1 MRGIQDWV
9 GNQECDWSFL
19 SHEVLYFKG
28 LGITKED
35 LVDGGVPVISYGQ
48 IHAKSN
54 DGVHL
59 RSELLRYI
67 PRALTVGNESSRL
80 RRGDIVFADTSEDV
94 EGAGNC
100 VLVDTDDEVYAGYH
114 TLVARPR
121 DPRNGSYLAW
131 LFQSSAWRSQIQSRI
146 CGIKVFSITR
156 KILKGVSVL
165 TPSVE
170 SQKRIVAYLDEKA
183 AAIDARVAV
192 LEKKLAAYRRLKT
205 SVINQA
211 VTRGVPG
218 WGAGLGLGERDDRD
232 HRDERD
238 GSHDEALATHCRAAS
253 GAKAPKRRVP
263 DVPEV
268 SGVPCSG
275 RSVNRPLRDSGVDW
289 IGKIPVGWDAV
300 RVESH
305 YDVQLGKMLS
315 AKQSDAREIM
325 LEYVCAANVHYD
337 GVSLNGLKQ
346 MWYLPREVETF
357 RVETGDLLVVEGGAG
372 AGGCSVA
379 DNVDRVVCMQNS
391 ILRIRPTSTGSNRFL
406 NFWFNDLGHRGYISC
421 ACNVATI
428 PHFTKEKMRQTPM
441 PYPPPAEQIAIADYL
456 DAECAKI
463 DKAAGLVTREIE
475 LYRKLK
481 RSLINEVM
489 TGKRKV
495 A

>member
-9 GNQECDWSFL
+9 GNQECDWNFL

-48 IHAKSN
+48 IHAKNN

-192 LEKKLAAYRRLKT
+192 LEKKLAAYRRLKA

-211 VTRGVPG
+211 VTRG
-218 WGAGLGLGERDDRD
+218 LD
-232 HRDERD
+232 
-238 GSHDEALATHCRAAS
+238 
-253 GAKAPKRRVP
+253 PKVKMK
-263 DVPEV
+263 
-268 SGVPCSG
+268 
-275 RSVNRPLRDSGVDW
+275 DSGVDW
-289 IGKIPVGWDAV
+289 IGKVPSGWVAGRFKDVAMVRANLVAPDLYMDYPQIAPENIEKGTGKLLGYGTVRESGIISGNHLFKKGQIIYSKIRPILNKLVIADFDGLCSADMYPIDVLGDLRFMFYQMLAPVFVNQVAAIVGM
-300 RVESH
+300 RV
-305 YDVQLGKMLS
+305 KMPKINQEELS
-315 AKQSDAREIM
+315 AVGMVIPP
-325 LEYVCAANVHYD
+325 L
-337 GVSLNGLKQ
+337 
-346 MWYLPREVETF
+346 VEQ
-357 RVETGDLLVVEGGAG
+357 R
-372 AGGCSVA
+372 
-379 DNVDRVVCMQNS
+379 
-391 ILRIRPTSTGSNRFL
+391 
-406 NFWFNDLGHRGYISC
+406 
-421 ACNVATI
+421 
-428 PHFTKEKMRQTPM
+428 
-441 PYPPPAEQIAIADYL
+441 AIADYL

-463 DKAAGLVTREIE
+463 DKMAELVTREIK

-481 RSLINEVM
+481 RSLINEVV

>member
-1 MRGIQDWV
+1 V
-9 GNQECDWSFL
+9 GSRDCDWSFL
-19 SHEVLYFKG
+19 SHEVTYFKG

-35 LVDGGVPVISYGQ
+35 LVDDGVPVISYGQ

-59 RSELLRYI
+59 RRDLLRYI
-67 PRALTVGNESSRL
+67 PRELTEGNETCRL

-94 EGAGNC
+94 AGVGNC
-100 VLVDTDDEVYAGYH
+100 ILVDTDDEVYAGYH
-114 TLVARPR
+114 TLVARPKKQ
-121 DPRNGSYLAW
+121 NSGAYLAR
-131 LFQSSAWRSQIQSRI
+131 LFQSVAWRSQIQSRI

-156 KILKGVSVL
+156 KILKGVSIL
-165 TPSVE
+165 TPSEEAQNKV
-170 SQKRIVAYLDEKA
+170 VAYLDEKT

-192 LEKKLAAYRRLKT
+192 LEKKIAAYKRLKA
-205 SVINQA
+205 SVINRA
-211 VTRGVPG
+211 VTRGLNP
-218 WGAGLGLGERDDRD
+218 
-232 HRDERD
+232 
-238 GSHDEALATHCRAAS
+238 
-253 GAKAPKRRVP
+253 KANLK
-263 DVPEV
+263 
-268 SGVPCSG
+268 
-275 RSVNRPLRDSGVDW
+275 DSGVDW

-315 AKQSDAREIM
+315 AKPSDASEIV
-325 LEYVCAANVHYD
+325 LEYICAANVHYD

-346 MWYLPREVETF
+346 MWYLPREIETF
-357 RVETGDLLVVEGGAG
+357 RVKSGDLLVVEGGAG

-379 DNVDRVVCMQNS
+379 ENVDRIVCMQNS

-406 NFWFNDLGHRGYISC
+406 NYWFNDLGQRGYIGC

-441 PYPPPAEQIAIADYL
+441 PYPPSAEQIAIADYL

-463 DKAAGLVTREIE
+463 DKMAELVTREIE

-481 RSLINEVM
+481 RSLVNEVM
-489 TGKRKV
+489 TGKREV

>member
-1 MRGIQDWV
+1 MRGRLDWV
-9 GNQECDWSFL
+9 GSRDCDWSFL
-19 SHEVLYFKG
+19 SHEVTYFKG

-35 LVDGGVPVISYGQ
+35 LVDDGVPVISYGQ

-59 RSELLRYI
+59 RRDLLRYI
-67 PRALTVGNESSRL
+67 PRELTEGNETCRL

-94 EGAGNC
+94 AGVGNC
-100 VLVDTDDEVYAGYH
+100 ILVDTDDEVYAGYH
-114 TLVARPR
+114 TLVARPKKQ
-121 DPRNGSYLAW
+121 NSGAYLAR
-131 LFQSSAWRSQIQSRI
+131 LFQSVAWRSQIQSRI

-156 KILKGVSVL
+156 KILKGVSIL
-165 TPSVE
+165 TPSEEAQNKV
-170 SQKRIVAYLDEKA
+170 VAYLDEKT

-192 LEKKLAAYRRLKT
+192 LEKKIAAYKRLKA
-205 SVINQA
+205 SVINRA
-211 VTRGVPG
+211 VTRGLNP
-218 WGAGLGLGERDDRD
+218 
-232 HRDERD
+232 
-238 GSHDEALATHCRAAS
+238 
-253 GAKAPKRRVP
+253 KANLK
-263 DVPEV
+263 
-268 SGVPCSG
+268 
-275 RSVNRPLRDSGVDW
+275 DSGVDW

-315 AKQSDAREIM
+315 AKPSDASEIV
-325 LEYVCAANVHYD
+325 LEYICAANVHYD

-346 MWYLPREVETF
+346 MWYLPREIETF
-357 RVETGDLLVVEGGAG
+357 RVKSGDLLVVEGGAG

-379 DNVDRVVCMQNS
+379 ENVDRIVCMQNS

-406 NFWFNDLGHRGYISC
+406 NYWFNDLGQRGYIGC

-441 PYPPPAEQIAIADYL
+441 PYPPSAEQIAIADYL

-463 DKAAGLVTREIE
+463 DKMAELVTREIE

-481 RSLINEVM
+481 RSLVNEVM
-489 TGKRKV
+489 TGKREV